1 MSLQLLSPPA
11 IEPVT
16 LSDAKLHLK
25 VDVADDDAL
34 ITRLLAA
41 ARARAEWHTGRVFI
55 TQSWIQWIDRWPAC
69 GAIELQLAPLQSVTS
84 VTTYALD
91 DSATVLD
98 PATYQVDSASSPA
111 RVSLKANVVPPT
123 NLRAMNAIAV
133 EFTAGYGDAASDV
146 PAPIIE
152 AMLEIIAFLYENRG
166 EAPVELPLDALAL
179 LAPYRVINF

>member
-41 ARARAEWHTGRVFI
+41 ARARAEWHTGRAFI

-69 GAIELQLAPLQSVTS
+69 AVAERDVGH
-84 VTTYALD
+84 D
-91 DSATVLD
+91 
-98 PATYQVDSASSPA
+98 
-111 RVSLKANVVPPT
+111 
-123 NLRAMNAIAV
+123 LRA
-133 EFTAGYGDAASDV
+133 
-146 PAPIIE
+146 
-152 AMLEIIAFLYENRG
+152 R
-166 EAPVELPLDALAL
+166 
-179 LAPYRVINF
+179 